1 MLVVEMAIEM
11 KRRVLAAALL
21 SFFAT
26 SSFAADM
33 AVKAPPPVAAPA
45 APSWTGFYVGASAGY
60 GWGQDGGGSFTD
72 YPPGSFAASFA
83 AGQTPRFVGDH
94 PNGFVGGGQAG
105 YNYQINTNWLVG
117 LEGDFSGTGI
127 KGGGTY
133 FFAGV
138 PGVFAPTTTTVSQSL
153 DWLATVRARAG
164 YVFDRL
170 LIYGTGGVAF
180 GQTREAYHVL
190 ASTGVLTGTLDGTTS
205 SVRSGWAAG
214 AGTEYKV
221 TRNISV
227 KAEWIHYDL
236 GKTSTSAPEVLAGAP
251 QTFGLIS
258 TAVTRGDIARG
269 GVNLQF

>member
-1 MLVVEMAIEM
+1 M
-11 KRRVLAAALL
+11 KRRALAAALF

-33 AVKAPPPVAAPA
+33 AVKAPPMAPVVAPIY
-45 APSWTGFYVGASAGY
+45 SWTGFYVGANAGY
-60 GWGQDGGGSFTD
+60 GWSRDGGVSFTD
-72 YPPGSFAASFA
+72 YPPGSFAGSFA
-83 AGQTPRFVGDH
+83 IGQTPRFVGDS

-138 PGVFAPTTTTVSQSL
+138 PGFVAPATTTVSQSL
-153 DWLATVRARAG
+153 DWLATVRGRAG
-164 YVFDRL
+164 YMFDRL
-170 LIYGTGGVAF
+170 LIYGTGGIAF
-180 GQTREAYHVL
+180 GQTREAYHIL
-190 ASTGVLTGTLDGTTS
+190 ASTGVLTATVDGTTS

-236 GKTSTSAPEVLAGAP
+236 GKTSTSGPEVLTGVP
-251 QTFGLIS
+251 QTFGLIGA
-258 TAVTRGDIARG
+258 TVTRGDIARG